1 MFPAPGKLDRA
12 TNTLDLLGRNLLSVH
27 RVSESPEVTKES
39 LTCTVI
45 SELLLKSSG
54 QGLVIKQFV
63 TCTLSDMIKPP
74 IPGGWEFSVLGT
86 LTPL

>member
-27 RVSESPEVTKES
+27 RVSESPEVTMES
-39 LTCTVI
+39 LTSTVT
-45 SELLLKSSG
+45 SELLLKFSG

-63 TCTLSDMIKPP
+63 TCTLS
-74 IPGGWEFSVLGT
+74 GW
-86 LTPL
+86 